1 MFLELRVLMLPIEE
15 SIFVIFPVV
24 PLKVIAFDVVALVV
38 LDSKVVKNA
47 VPVAFR
53 VVKFPI

>member
-1 MFLELRVLMLPIEE
+1 MLPIEE